1 MIQSLTH
8 SIVPLEIMKYV
19 QASRPSVMEN
29 AMSKQKQVTKQMISA
44 PEGFIMNWGNVWIA
58 NCIRQRRNLKNISL
72 IFCLV
77 KWWTLLRTLKACSK
91 V

>member
-44 PEGFIMNWGNVWIA
+44 PEGFIMN
-58 NCIRQRRNLKNISL
+58 
-72 IFCLV
+72 
-77 KWWTLLRTLKACSK
+77 
-91 V
+91 